1 MPTVQLQRQIYSQ
14 QSFKNRYPPVEKER
28 LSMQDHFN
36 NFISHSTKFK
46 LTSEKCK
53 TFAKR
58 LAPCIPRM
66 RHYKWRQWL
75 FGDIVSGLTLGTIH
89 IPQCL
94 GYSTVVQVLPA
105 FGLYSSFFPVL
116 IYFIFGSSHGISI
129 GTVAVIS
136 LLAGNLVTEQYPNY
150 AALYSVSSSH
160 VNANYNTTYTTNV
173 MNYVNATLVTTK
185 SPAAATQ
192 ALNMDLTIAI
202 ATTASL
208 VVGLTQFGMGVCR
221 LGIISSLMS
230 TPFNSAYMTATAIH
244 TAVSQFPPALGF
256 KIGQYPGL
264 FTLPRQLKDIIL
276 SLPKTNPVDI
286 IAASISI
293 VFLVFIKMFINVK
306 YRKKLFI
313 PIPAELIVVI
323 VGTFVCYIADLNEKY
338 HMKIV
343 GKIPRGFPAPAVP
356 ALLPHIDG
364 SFFVGCITIVVV
376 GCVECLSMAKIL
388 ARKYRYN
395 VDANQEFMAYGL
407 VHIISSFFHC
417 FPTAQSPP
425 RTMIFESTGGKTQL
439 SSLVAAALVFIVIV
453 GLGPLFQNLPK
464 SCLAAIVIVGVIP
477 LIMHVKELKFY
488 WAVQK
493 WDFLGWVL
501 TCLSVLVLDLAVG
514 LGVGIGWN
522 LLIILAQSLF
532 VRGYTMS
539 ATNESDIFVRSKA
552 YHNTF
557 ELGGIKIF
565 RFESDLFFANAASFK
580 RQLYQMT
587 VNPNKLMLIRKK
599 VFGSDGNENKIRSRA
614 SSRVVPPVL
623 NSNGTDIAMN
633 QIENKDYSKNNITSK
648 LNKEDMIN
656 SEAVPNEFESSK
668 NRINEPATKGLYFV
682 NPALDLDEEKKQ
694 ESYGYV
700 AQFNHSAVNSSVK
713 PNDKLPS
720 TRRASDGPSSSIG
733 SKFRK
738 ISSIS
743 WKLPEEKMATGL
755 FPNFKLFKTFDS

>member
-1 MPTVQLQRQIYSQ
+1 MPTVQLRRQIYSQ
-14 QSFKNRYPPVEKER
+14 QSFKTSYPPVDKDKT
-28 LSMQDHFN
+28 SMQDQFK
-36 NFISHSTKFK
+36 NFMSRGAKLK
-46 LTSEKCK
+46 LTTEKCK

-58 LAPCIPRM
+58 IAPCITRM

-75 FGDIVSGLTLGTIH
+75 FGDIAAGLTLGTIH

-94 GYSTVVQVLPA
+94 GYSAIIQVMPA
-105 FGLYSSFFPVL
+105 YGLYSTFFPIL

-136 LLAGNLVTEQYPNY
+136 VLTGNFVSEQYPRY
-150 AALYSVSSSH
+150 AALYSTTPPIINSKF
-160 VNANYNTTYTTNV
+160 NATYTTNV
-173 MNYVNATLVTTK
+173 MNFVNATLATTK

-192 ALNMDLTIAI
+192 ALNMDLTLAI

-208 VVGLTQFGMGVCR
+208 IIGLTQFGMGFCR

-264 FTLPRQLKDIIL
+264 FTLPLQLKEIIL

-306 YRKKLFI
+306 YRKKLLI

-323 VGTFVCYIADLNEKY
+323 VGTFVCYIANLDEKY

-356 ALLPHIDG
+356 ALLPHVDG
-364 SFFVGCITIVVV
+364 NFFVGSLTITIV
-376 GCVECLSMAKIL
+376 GCIECLTMAKIL

-407 VHIISSFFHC
+407 VHIGSSFFHC
-417 FPTAQSPP
+417 FPSAQSPP

-439 SSLVAAALVFIVIV
+439 SSLVSAALVLVVIV

-522 LLIILAQSLF
+522 LLIILTQSLF

-557 ELGGIKIF
+557 ELDGIKIF

-599 VFGSDGNENKIRSRA
+599 VLDVDGNEAKIRSRT

-623 NSNGTDIAMN
+623 NSAGTDIAMN
-633 QIENKDYSKNNITSK
+633 QFANSDSSKTNITQDLINNDASHESSRNK
-648 LNKEDMIN
+648 INGLNK
-656 SEAVPNEFESSK
+656 
-668 NRINEPATKGLYFV
+668 KGVYFV
-682 NPALDLDEEKKQ
+682 NPAMDMNEEERQ
-694 ESYGYV
+694 APLGGV
-700 AQFNHSAVNSSVK
+700 TQINFA
-713 PNDKLPS
+713 
-720 TRRASDGPSSSIG
+720 DGTTSSING
-733 SKFRK
+733 RFRK
-738 ISSIS
+738 LSSIS

-755 FPNFKLFKTFDS
+755 FSCF